1 MKKRLD
7 TLVPECQ
14 KFVQL
19 YEKEY
24 SVYAN
29 NARTVYKRRK
39 ARVLEELSEK
49 EDIKK
54 VRIGQISRFVLK

>member
-1 MKKRLD
+1 M
-7 TLVPECQ
+7 
-14 KFVQL
+14 
-19 YEKEY
+19 
-24 SVYAN
+24 
-29 NARTVYKRRK
+29 YKRRK